1 MRPLRLRR
9 VAGLGARCND
19 VLYQPPASVVHG
31 VSDPASAGQ
40 EDQTLVFFG
49 GDVQDYPEV
58 MLAHRDNRHYA
69 QYSLDA
75 ATSVLAEH
83 FPKHHVCVVRPSRI
97 EYKSF
102 SCYDNF
108 VPSNNAG
115 VPDHTPTHS
124 ALEHLERLLQ
134 EVGRRLQ
141 SLSQSELADS
151 AAPDDAD
158 IEGLKSASTP
168 LVLDSNTEAAAVD
181 QPTAPPWL
189 QSPTLHTSALTLVGF
204 SKGCVVLNQ
213 LVHEFHHETTRET
226 RDQSVMRFMDRIKCM
241 YWLDGGHAG
250 GRDTWLTSRPLL
262 ETLGR
267 LNVKIYVHVS
277 PYQVEDPSRPWIGR
291 EEKAF
296 TGQLRK
302 LGANIS
308 RYLHPTA
315 APSLHSHF
323 AVLADF
329 KRVQEAECEDKQ

>member
-9 VAGLGARCND
+9 VAGLGARFND
-19 VLYQPPASVVHG
+19 VLYQPPARVG
-31 VSDPASAGQ
+31 N
-40 EDQTLVFFG
+40 EDQTRTLVFFG

-75 ATSVLAEH
+75 ATGVLAEH

-115 VPDHTPTHS
+115 VPDHTPSHS

-141 SLSQSELADS
+141 SLSQSEMAAS
-151 AAPDDAD
+151 AATDDAD
-158 IEGLKSASTP
+158 IEGLKSVSTSP
-168 LVLDSNTEAAAVD
+168 VLDSITEAAAD
-181 QPTAPPWL
+181 KPPAPPWL

-213 LVHEFHHETTRET
+213 LVHEFHHETTREN
-226 RDQSVMRFMDRIKCM
+226 RDDSSVMRFMERIKYM

-267 LNVKIYVHVS
+267 LNVTIYVHVS
-277 PYQVEDPSRPWIGR
+277 PYQVEDPARPWIGR

-329 KRVQEAECEDKQ
+329 KRVQDAGSEDKQ